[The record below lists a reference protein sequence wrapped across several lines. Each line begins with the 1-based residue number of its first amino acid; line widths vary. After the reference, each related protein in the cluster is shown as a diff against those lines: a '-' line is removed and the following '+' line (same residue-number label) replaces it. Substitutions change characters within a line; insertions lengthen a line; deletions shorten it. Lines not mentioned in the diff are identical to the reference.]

1 MVRFHGLLDDDMSV
15 SLGPGVHSWL
25 NIDSLG
31 DFLVSQGMRSVLEL
45 SFMPDW
51 LASNTTTSGMRGSI
65 TRTTARRATTPR
77 GASLGQLGEYVALS
91 ADLHLNVINGSYV

>member
-1 MVRFHGLLDDDMSV
+1 MRQARLELGLEMVRFHGLLDDDMSV

-51 LASNTTTSGMRGSI
+51 LASNTTTSGMQYHPNNSPPSNY
-65 TRTTARRATTPR
+65 TAW
-77 GASLGQLGEYVALS
+77 GELRPAGRVCG
-91 ADLHLNVINGSYV
+91 IKC